1 MNRSLTALF
10 SAFEALL
17 VVAIGIAITLA
28 PLTVLW
34 GVHYGFAVDWAVFW
48 RISVDFWLLGHG
60 VDMTMAL
67 DPTTAASLG
76 FPTAAAPVTLTIAA
90 LGFALLTVL
99 LGIRAGS
106 RVAETR
112 YRLLGEFVAI
122 STFALL
128 SFAVTVSAIHPVA
141 RPSLWQG
148 TVLPTVAF
156 AIGVVI
162 GSFRVRQPADAASS
176 PIRDWFGRWNP
187 RTRAVLTQSL
197 RGGAGAA
204 AVVVIVA
211 SVASGALILV
221 SYARV
226 ISLYEGLHSDVLGGL
241 VLTLGQLAFIPN
253 IVVWT
258 ASWLVGPGFAIGT
271 GSAVTP
277 LATHLGPIPAIP
289 MFGALPAGEH
299 AFGFVGLLAP
309 VLAGFFVALVIRG
322 GVTRAF
328 DGSSRRATLAIVA
341 VTIGIVGGI
350 ILGLLAWSSSGAA
363 GPGRLVDV
371 GPDPWSVG
379 LWAAL
384 EIGIGALIG
393 IFTSVRNPLARG
405 PKAPR

>member
-67 DPTTAASLG
+67 DPTAAASLG

-128 SFAVTVSAIHPVA
+128 SFAVTLSAIHPVA

-162 GSFRVRQPADAASS
+162 GSFRVRQPADAVSS
-176 PIRDWFGRWNP
+176 PVRDWFGRWNP
-187 RTRAVLTQSL
+187 RARAALTQSV

-277 LATHLGPIPAIP
+277 LATQLGPIPAIP

-322 GVTRAF
+322 GVTRAL

-341 VTIGIVGGI
+341 VAIGIVGGT